1 MNFSER
7 FQLFKTVADLHS
19 QGRTVLSETEQALID
34 RETMDLV
41 RKSLL
46 NRRAEIA
53 PPGFEK
59 VLHELETA
67 PDANAAYGIIVEY
80 LKSQGELGGRTE
92 PKSEKDLDQVA
103 IPEKGLEKSLGGGPK
118 GLPGE
123 PEIMK
128 GGPGKIMPSMHE
140 EHESPEHEEHE
151 SPMHEKEETH
161 EEEHAEH
168 GLPSP
173 KPESGP
179 KPRPEKSEKPAGFEE
194 KGGPKEKKDE
204 GKSEKKDEE
213 KFEKKDEK
221 KPEPKDELKK
231 EREALKRRAQE
242 QEKKIEDLQKDK
254 KDFGKEITSEEMGL
268 EATEGTPMSSTM
280 PQEQTNVR
288 AKKVRMHLTK
298 SGSIVVGHS
307 DFGPIFHA
315 IPSAEIRNNPEKL
328 RLLANRIYGVAVYE
342 GFMKAAKLCKAQMIR
357 SAGVDEDIEL
367 NHVETVEPEKKSV
380 TDDAESVNREKPEGE
395 KDSVLTDVEV
405 VTREKPEVEKPSTLA
420 SQRRAVVKSALIKMK
435 RQGKDILDDAEN
447 VIKDKKPSKPATD
460 SGEGAKT
467 NATEQ
472 HGAPQSGVLE
482 GGDDVIRNAQKH
494 FSNLYA
500 ARTAKKVA
508 EEKEAFIRR
517 FTRALRLAGTR
528 MLLNHEEH
536 PFKSAAVDVLADDSG
551 SIEFS
556 NGERFTGMD
565 VAAAVELTELI
576 ASEGHKNFLDALL
589 VKAADLMQK
598 DDRYLADAESD
609 LASLAP
615 VSVSAGLRESKSGS
629 RSRAVSRRNAAVDGN
644 FEVTNGAPATGPV
657 NKTADLRGALGGSTL
672 LGRRLERLGS
682 GSEQ

>member
-1 MNFSER
+1 MDMSQR

-19 QGRTVLSETEQALID
+19 QGRTVLSETEQSMID

-46 NRRAEIA
+46 NRKAEIA
-53 PPGFEK
+53 PPGFDK
-59 VLHELETA
+59 ILHELESA

-80 LKSQGELGGRTE
+80 LKSQGELGGKTE
-92 PKSEKDLDQVA
+92 PRSEKDLDQVA
-103 IPEKGLEKSLGGGPK
+103 IPEKGLEKSLGG
-118 GLPGE
+118 LPGE
-123 PEIMK
+123 PDIMK
-128 GGPGKIMPSMHE
+128 GGPGKITPPMHE
-140 EHESPEHEEHE
+140 EHELPGEKHESPMHEEHE
-151 SPMHEKEETH
+151 SPMHEMTETH
-161 EEEHAEH
+161 EEEHEEH
-168 GLPSP
+168 GLPAL
-173 KPESGP
+173 KPESKPAPSEP
-179 KPRPEKSEKPAGFEE
+179 KNRPADTEKKDKEKSESGQGE
-194 KGGPKEKKDE
+194 KSD
-204 GKSEKKDEE
+204 
-213 KFEKKDEK
+213 K

-367 NHVETVEPEKKSV
+367 NHVETVEPEKKPV
-380 TDDAESVNREKPEGE
+380 TDDAENVNREQPEGE
-395 KDSVLTDVEV
+395 KDSITEGVEV
-405 VTREKPEVEKPSTLA
+405 PTREKPEVEQPSVLA
-420 SQRRAVVKSALIKMK
+420 AQRRAVVKSALVKMR
-435 RQGKDILDDAEN
+435 RQGKDIMDDAEN
-447 VIKDKKPSKPATD
+447 VNRDMKPTKPSGN
-460 SGEGAKT
+460 SGDGAKT

-472 HGAPQSGVLE
+472 HGTPESGVLE
-482 GGDDVIRNAQKH
+482 GGDDVVRNAQKH
-494 FSNLYA
+494 FSKLYA
-500 ARTAKKVA
+500 ARTAKAVA
-508 EEKEAFIRR
+508 EAKEAFIRR

-556 NGERFTGMD
+556 TGERFTGMD

-576 ASEGHKNFLDALL
+576 ACEGHKNFLDALL

-629 RSRAVSRRNAAVDGN
+629 RSRAISRRNAAVDGN